1 LLTLIIFLF
10 VLGLLIMVHELGH
23 FLAAKKAGVRV
34 DEFGFG
40 FPPKLWSKKIGET
53 TYSLNWIPF
62 GGFVKILGEN
72 PDEPLPEEDKKR
84 ALTAKPKILQAWVLF
99 AGVFCNFLLA
109 WLLLSLGLLVGLPVE
124 SSSAQQFF
132 GRVNE
137 NHLVV
142 TSVLKNYPAGQ
153 SGIMAGDEIMG
164 ISAGEKTIKPLTAE
178 EATTFIRGQ
187 AGHDVSF
194 NIKRKLVGG
203 VEERKISVLPKIED
217 KKAVVGVTMESVGL
231 VRSVWYQAPWDGLKL
246 SAYLTIETAKGLGH
260 FFGQI
265 FTSGGS
271 AFGSVAGPVGL
282 FGIIGDASKL
292 GIVYLMS
299 FVALLSINLAIINLV
314 PFPAL
319 DGGRLLF
326 IAIEAIIRRPLNP
339 KFAGW
344 ANAIGFFLLIGLMVV
359 ISYFDV
365 ARLL

>member
-53 TYSLNWIPF
+53 TYSINLIPF

-72 PDEPLPEEDKKR
+72 PDEPLPEADKKR
-84 ALTAKPKILQAWVLF
+84 ALTSKPKIVQAWVLF

-109 WLLLSLGLLVGLPVE
+109 WLLLSLGLLAGLPVE
-124 SSSAQQFF
+124 SSSARTFF
-132 GRVNE
+132 NRVSE
-137 NHLVV
+137 ERLVV

-153 SGIMAGDEIMG
+153 TGLLAGDEIVTIMV
-164 ISAGEKTIKPLTAE
+164 GEQKVTPKTAE
-178 EATTFIRGQ
+178 EATTFIRSQ
-187 AGHDVSF
+187 ANHDILF
-194 NIKRKLVGG
+194 TIKRGSENRQV
-203 VEERKISVLPKIED
+203 SVLPKIED
-217 KKAVVGVTMESVGL
+217 KKAVVGITMEGVGI
-231 VRSVWYQAPWDGLKL
+231 VRSTWYQAPWDGLKL
-246 SAYLTIETAKGLGH
+246 SVYLTIETAKGLGH
-260 FFGQI
+260 FFAQI

-282 FGIIGDASKL
+282 FGIIGDATKL
-292 GIVYLMS
+292 GLVYLMS

-326 IAIEAIIRRPLNP
+326 ILIESITRRPINA

-365 ARLL
+365 VRLL